1 MFKDFKLIAGRP
13 VYIQVKDYMK
23 HLIIKSALQ
32 GGQKLPSTRELSTLL
47 KVSRNSIISAYESLE
62 DDGFAYTVQGQGSY
76 VSHGAAAGHGD
87 PEAASWSVD
96 WKERLSGQA
105 LLAEELDIMKRG
117 IRAGKGTISFTSIAP
132 DESLFDLDHVKK
144 LFWNACPWRATFC

>member
-13 VYIQVKDYMK
+13 VSIQVKDYMK

-47 KVSRNSIISAYESLE
+47 KVSRNSVISAYEGLE

-76 VSHGAAAGHGD
+76 VAQAQQRGRVNRKRQPGAWTGQNGSAARRCSRR
-87 PEAASWSVD
+87 SWT
-96 WKERLSGQA
+96 L
-105 LLAEELDIMKRG
+105 
-117 IRAGKGTISFTSIAP
+117 
-132 DESLFDLDHVKK
+132 
-144 LFWNACPWRATFC
+144 

>member
-13 VYIQVKDYMK
+13 VSIQVKDYMK

-47 KVSRNSIISAYESLE
+47 KVSRNSVISAYEGLE

-76 VSHGAAAGHGD
+76 VAQGAAAQNGA
-87 PEAASWSVD
+87 EASPWTLD
-96 WKERLSGQA
+96 WTERLSSQA

-117 IRAGKGTISFTSIAP
+117 YARRRARFLLPASPRMSVSSIWTMCA
-132 DESLFDLDHVKK
+132 ER
-144 LFWNACPWRATFC
+144 FWSVCP